1 MGNTLCDWTKLLAFM
16 TLVKLFNF
24 ILFLTFFHN
33 TLNGQKE
40 LRVGYINME
49 YILSNIEDFE
59 VANKEFE
66 YKIDQWKKEISK
78 KETQIKIKREELEFE
93 KDLIPNQI
101 YLKRSKELDYDFKE
115 LESYRNKRFGPE
127 GDWLIQ
133 EKILIQ
139 PIQDEVLAIVQQ
151 IAEKNKF
158 DFIFDKSSAVIMLY
172 SEKKY
177 DISELV
183 LRSILRQEK
192 IENLEIAF
200 DDERKKELEEKR
212 NLVIEKNK
220 KRRDSISRLRE
231 LRKIEI
237 KRKRDSLLNIKRKI
251 KT

>member
-1 MGNTLCDWTKLLAFM
+1 MD
-16 TLVKLFNF
+16 
-24 ILFLTFFHN
+24 
-33 TLNGQKE
+33 
-40 LRVGYINME
+40 

-66 YKIDQWKKEISK
+66 YKINQWKNEILK
-78 KETQIKIKREELEFE
+78 KETEIKTKREELEFE

-101 YLKRSKELDYDFKE
+101 YLKRSKELEYDFKE
-115 LESYRNKRFGPE
+115 LDNYRNKRFGPE

-139 PIQDEVLAIVQQ
+139 PIQDEVLAIVQK
-151 IAEKNKF
+151 IADKNKF

-192 IENLEIAF
+192 IENLEIEF
-200 DDERKKELEEKR
+200 EDERKKELEEKKK
-212 NLVIEKNK
+212 LAEQKNK
-220 KRRDSISRLRE
+220 KKKDSISRLRE

-237 KRKRDSLLNIKRKI
+237 KRKRDSLISVRKKI

>member
-1 MGNTLCDWTKLLAFM
+1 MIKI
-16 TLVKLFNF
+16 KLFNF
-24 ILFLTFFHN
+24 LLSLILFCNLSN
-33 TLNGQKE
+33 AQKE
-40 LRVGYINME
+40 LRVGYINMD
-49 YILSNIEDFE
+49 YILNNIEDFE

-66 YKIDQWKKEISK
+66 YKIDQWKNEISK
-78 KETQIKIKREELEFE
+78 KETEIKTKREELEFE

-101 YLKRSKELDYDFKE
+101 YLKRSKELEYDFKE
-115 LESYRNKRFGPE
+115 LDNYRNKRFGPE

-139 PIQDEVLAIVQQ
+139 PIQDEVLAIVQK
-151 IAEKNKF
+151 IADKNKF

-192 IENLEIAF
+192 IENLEIEF
-200 DDERKKELEEKR
+200 EDERKKELEEKR
-212 NLVIEKNK
+212 KLAEQKNK

-237 KRKRDSLLNIKRKI
+237 KRKRDSLISVKRKI

>member
-1 MGNTLCDWTKLLAFM
+1 MIKI
-16 TLVKLFNF
+16 KIFNF
-24 ILFLTFFHN
+24 LLTLILICNL
-33 TLNGQKE
+33 LNAQKE
-40 LRVGYINME
+40 LRVGYINMD

-66 YKIDQWKKEISK
+66 YKIDQWKNEILK
-78 KETQIKIKREELEFE
+78 KETEIKTKREELEFE

-101 YLKRSKELDYDFKE
+101 YLKRSKELEYDFKE
-115 LESYRNKRFGPE
+115 LDNYRNKRFGPE

-139 PIQDEVLAIVQQ
+139 PIQDEVLAIVQK
-151 IAEKNKF
+151 IADKNKF

-192 IENLEIAF
+192 IENLEIEF
-200 DDERKKELEEKR
+200 EDERKKELEEKR
-212 NLVIEKNK
+212 KLAEQKNK

-237 KRKRDSLLNIKRKI
+237 KRKRDSLISVKRKI

>member
-1 MGNTLCDWTKLLAFM
+1 MIKINLLNF
-16 TLVKLFNF
+16 LLPLILIFN
-24 ILFLTFFHN
+24 L
-33 TLNGQKE
+33 LNAQKE
-40 LRVGYINME
+40 LRVGYINMD

-66 YKIDQWKKEISK
+66 YKIDQWKNEILK
-78 KETQIKIKREELEFE
+78 KETEIKTKREELEFE

-101 YLKRSKELDYDFKE
+101 YLKRSKELEYDFKE
-115 LESYRNKRFGPE
+115 LDNYRNKRFGPE

-139 PIQDEVLAIVQQ
+139 PIQDEVLAIVQK
-151 IAEKNKF
+151 IADKNKF

-192 IENLEIAF
+192 IENLEIEF
-200 DDERKKELEEKR
+200 EDERKKELEEKR
-212 NLVIEKNK
+212 KLAEQKNN

-237 KRKRDSLLNIKRKI
+237 KRKRDSLISVKRKI

>member
-1 MGNTLCDWTKLLAFM
+1 MD
-16 TLVKLFNF
+16 
-24 ILFLTFFHN
+24 
-33 TLNGQKE
+33 
-40 LRVGYINME
+40 

-66 YKIDQWKKEISK
+66 YKIDQWKNEILK
-78 KETQIKIKREELEFE
+78 KETEIKTKREELELE

-101 YLKRSKELDYDFKE
+101 YLKRSKELEYDFKE
-115 LESYRNKRFGPE
+115 LDNYRNKRFGPE

-139 PIQDEVLAIVQQ
+139 PIQDEVLAIVQK
-151 IAEKNKF
+151 IADKNKF

-192 IENLEIAF
+192 IENLQIEF
-200 DDERKKELEEKR
+200 EDERKKELEEKR
-212 NLVIEKNK
+212 KLAEQKNK

-237 KRKRDSLLNIKRKI
+237 KRKRDSLISVKRKI

>member
-1 MGNTLCDWTKLLAFM
+1 MIKINLLNF
-16 TLVKLFNF
+16 LLPLILIFN
-24 ILFLTFFHN
+24 L
-33 TLNGQKE
+33 LNAQKE
-40 LRVGYINME
+40 LRVGYINMD

-66 YKIDQWKKEISK
+66 YKIDQWKNEILK
-78 KETQIKIKREELEFE
+78 KETEIKTKREELEFE

-101 YLKRSKELDYDFKE
+101 YLKRSEELEYDFKE
-115 LESYRNKRFGPE
+115 LDNYRNKRFGPE

-139 PIQDEVLAIVQQ
+139 PIQDEVLAIVQK
-151 IAEKNKF
+151 IADKNKF

-192 IENLEIAF
+192 IENLEIEF
-200 DDERKKELEEKR
+200 EDERKKELEEKR
-212 NLVIEKNK
+212 KLAEQKNK

-237 KRKRDSLLNIKRKI
+237 KRKRDSLISVKRKI

>member
-1 MGNTLCDWTKLLAFM
+1 MIKI
-16 TLVKLFNF
+16 KLFNF
-24 ILFLTFFHN
+24 LLSLILFCNLSN
-33 TLNGQKE
+33 AQKE
-40 LRVGYINME
+40 LRVGYINMD

-66 YKIDQWKKEISK
+66 YKIDQWKNEISK
-78 KETQIKIKREELEFE
+78 KETEIKTKREELEFE

-115 LESYRNKRFGPE
+115 LDNYRNKRFGPE

-139 PIQDEVLAIVQQ
+139 PIQDEVLAIVQK
-151 IAEKNKF
+151 IADKNKF

-192 IENLEIAF
+192 IENLEIEF
-200 DDERKKELEEKR
+200 DDKRKKELEEKR
-212 NLVIEKNK
+212 KLVEQKNK
-220 KRRDSISRLRE
+220 KRRDSISRLRD

-237 KRKRDSLLNIKRKI
+237 KMKRDSLISVKRKI
-251 KT
+251 KN

>member
-1 MGNTLCDWTKLLAFM
+1 MIKTKVFCTILTLF
-16 TLVKLFNF
+16 V
-24 ILFLTFFHN
+24 FHN
-33 TLNGQKE
+33 VLEAQKE
-40 LRVGYINME
+40 LRIGYINME

-78 KETQIKIKREELEFE
+78 KESEIKTKREELEFE

-101 YLKRSKELDYDFKE
+101 YMKRSKEIDYDFRE
-115 LESYRNKRFGPE
+115 LENYRNKRFGPE

-200 DDERKKELEEKR
+200 EDERKKELEEKR
-212 NLVIEKNK
+212 KLVLEKNK
-220 KRRDSISRLRE
+220 KRKDSISRLRE

-237 KRKRDSLLNIKRKI
+237 KRKRDSLINIKRKI